1 MIEVKDLVK
10 VYGTTT
16 AVDRVTF
23 SVPKGTILG
32 LLGPNGAGKTTTMRV
47 ITTSLP
53 PNGGKVTVAGYDV
66 SDNPAEIRKRIGYL
80 PEIPPIYGDMTIMNY
95 LKFVADIKDV
105 PLAKKTNRIGEV
117 LEMLS
122 LDDISRRLISHLSLG
137 YRQRVGL
144 AQALIHDPDVLI
156 LDEPTRGLDP
166 KQILE
171 IRKLIKSLSG
181 HKTIIL
187 STHILPEVSSTCDN
201 VVIID
206 QGKVVAADT
215 VENLS
220 QKLEGAKTLDLEIK
234 GPAADIKEALEKLS
248 GVSTVKVLGKES
260 RGATKF
266 EVVTDGSNDAREALF
281 YCVVKNKWVIYQMSP
296 VGMSLED
303 VFLKLTT
310 KESAA

>member
-1 MIEVKDLVK
+1 
-10 VYGTTT
+10 
-16 AVDRVTF
+16 
-23 SVPKGTILG
+23 
-32 LLGPNGAGKTTTMRV
+32 
-47 ITTSLP
+47 
-53 PNGGKVTVAGYDV
+53 
-66 SDNPAEIRKRIGYL
+66 
-80 PEIPPIYGDMTIMNY
+80 
-95 LKFVADIKDV
+95 
-105 PLAKKTNRIGEV
+105 
-117 LEMLS
+117 
-122 LDDISRRLISHLSLG
+122 
-137 YRQRVGL
+137 L

-166 KQILE
+166 KQIIE

-181 HKTIIL
+181 QKTIIL
-187 STHILPEVSSTCDN
+187 STHILPEVASTCDN

-220 QKLEGAKTLDLEIK
+220 QKLEGAKTLEVEVK
-234 GPAADIKEALEKLS
+234 GPAADVKAALDKAQ
-248 GVSTVKVLGKES
+248 GVSSVRVLGKES

-266 EVVTDGSNDAREALF
+266 EVITDGSNEAREALF
-281 YCVVKNKWVIYQMSP
+281 NCVVRNKWVLYQLSP

>member
-10 VYGTTT
+10 IYGTTT

-23 SVPKGTILG
+23 SVAKGTILG

-53 PNGGKVTVAGYDV
+53 SNGGKVTVGGYDV
-66 SDNPAEIRKRIGYL
+66 AEAPQEIRKRIGYL
-80 PEIPPIYGDMTIMNY
+80 PEIPPLYGDMTIINY
-95 LKFVADIKDV
+95 LKFVADIKEV
-105 PLAKKTNRIGEV
+105 PPDKKANRIGEV

-166 KQILE
+166 KQIIE

-181 HKTIIL
+181 QKTIIL
-187 STHILPEVSSTCDN
+187 STHILPEVASTCDN

-220 QKLEGAKTLDLEIK
+220 QKLEGAKTLEVEVK
-234 GPAADIKEALEKLS
+234 GPAADVKAALDKAQ
-248 GVSTVKVLGKES
+248 GVSSVRVLGKES

-266 EVVTDGSNDAREALF
+266 EVITDGSNEAREALF
-281 YCVVKNKWVIYQMSP
+281 NCVVRNKWVLYQLSP